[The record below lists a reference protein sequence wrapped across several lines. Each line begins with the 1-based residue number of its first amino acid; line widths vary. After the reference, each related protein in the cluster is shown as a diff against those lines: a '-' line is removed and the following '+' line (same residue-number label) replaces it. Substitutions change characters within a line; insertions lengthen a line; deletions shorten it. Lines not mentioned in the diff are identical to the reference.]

1 MDRSIIKTIITILVL
16 SVIFVVFQSIMKF
29 LNIERSKYIFFLTW
43 FIALCIFF
51 YILPE
56 YDYFS

>member
-1 MDRSIIKTIITILVL
+1 MDRSLIRTIITILVL
-16 SVIFVVFQSIMKF
+16 SVIFVVFQNIMKF
-29 LNIERSKYIFFLTW
+29 LNVETSKYIFFLTW

-56 YDYFS
+56 YEYF

>member
-1 MDRSIIKTIITILVL
+1 MDRSLIKTIITILVL
-16 SVIFVVFQSIMKF
+16 SVIFVVFQNIMKF
-29 LNIERSKYIFFLTW
+29 LNIETSKYIFILTW

-56 YDYFS
+56 YNYF

>member
-1 MDRSIIKTIITILVL
+1 MDRSLIRTIITILVL

-29 LNIERSKYIFFLTW
+29 LNIETSKYIFFLTW

-56 YDYFS
+56 YEYF

>member
-1 MDRSIIKTIITILVL
+1 MDRSLIRTIITILVL
-16 SVIFVVFQSIMKF
+16 YVIFVVFQSIMKF
-29 LNIERSKYIFFLTW
+29 LNIETSKYIFFLTW

-56 YDYFS
+56 YEYF

>member
-1 MDRSIIKTIITILVL
+1 MDRSLIKTIITILVL
-16 SVIFVVFQSIMKF
+16 SVIFVVFQNIMKF
-29 LNIERSKYIFFLTW
+29 LNIETSKYMFILTW

-56 YDYFS
+56 YEYF

>member
-1 MDRSIIKTIITILVL
+1 MNSIIKTIITILVL

-56 YDYFS
+56 YEYFT

>member
-1 MDRSIIKTIITILVL
+1 MDRSLIRTIITILVL
-16 SVIFVVFQSIMKF
+16 SVIFVVFQNIMKF
-29 LNIERSKYIFFLTW
+29 LNIETSKYIFILTW

-56 YDYFS
+56 YEYF

>member
-1 MDRSIIKTIITILVL
+1 MDRSLIKTIITILVL
-16 SVIFVVFQSIMKF
+16 SVIFVVFQNIMKF
-29 LNIERSKYIFFLTW
+29 LNIETSKYIFILTW

-56 YDYFS
+56 YEYF